1 MSSTDRRE
9 FVRIGGIL
17 VCGGLAGCL
26 SDVREFTNDRPTTS
40 GDEPETTREQLTTMN
55 DEPTSETVENEP
67 DSESIDGRLRNED
80 DVEHVF
86 HVTITDEGGSSR
98 DGSFDVGAGET
109 TRIPAVGSPGDVL
122 TVEVRV
128 GDTDESETLELGGEA
143 KPGELAGF
151 VDVVYRAD
159 GEIEIAFEPTD

>member
-1 MSSTDRRE
+1 MPHTDRRD
-9 FVRIGGIL
+9 FLRIGGIL

-26 SDVREFTNDRPTTS
+26 SDVREFTNEQPTTPD
-40 GDEPETTREQLTTMN
+40 DEPETTSERQTTMN

-86 HVTITDEGGSSR
+86 DLTITDESGSSR
-98 DGSFDVGAGET
+98 DGSFDVGAGKT
-109 TRIPAVGSPGDVL
+109 TRIPAVGSPGNIL
-122 TVEVRV
+122 TVEVTV
-128 GDTDESETLELGGEA
+128 DDTDESETLELGGEA

-159 GEIEIAFEPTD
+159 GDIEITFEPTD